1 MLNERMEVPSFNR
14 GPLYGSQRN
23 QQETLVSFSS
33 RRPNSKSLGCD
44 RSGFRTLLRQESPDF
59 SPQDLITCGTQM
71 DLIIHE
77 QSSDRLAILSEHVG
91 RHVDVFCLR
100 LGL

>member
-1 MLNERMEVPSFNR
+1 MEVPSFNP
-14 GPLYGSQRN
+14 GPLYGSHRN

-33 RRPNSKSLGCD
+33 RRRSSKSLGCGC
-44 RSGFRTLLRQESPDF
+44 SGSRTLLRQESPDF
-59 SPQDLITCGTQM
+59 PPQDLITCGTQM

-77 QSSDRLAILSEHVG
+77 QSSDRLAILSKHVR